1 MTVEFEVEIDRPLR
15 DVYAAFNHPDNLP
28 RWIQGLQRTELISGE
43 PGKVGAKTR
52 QIYLERGRI
61 VEMIETIT
69 AHEPERHMSGTLEA
83 PGMHA
88 TMHVDFVDRG
98 DRTGIRFSSN
108 FEGRSIGMRLMLPF
122 IKGALKKRSTGDLET
137 FKRLVESGD
146 LHG

>member
-1 MTVEFEVEIDRPLR
+1 MINIEIEVDRPLS

-69 AHEPERHMSGTLEA
+69 AHEPEKHLSGTLEG
-83 PGMHA
+83 PGINA
-88 TMHVDFVDRG
+88 TMEVNFIDRG
-98 DRTGIRFSSN
+98 ERTGIRFSSN
-108 FEGRSIGMRLMLPF
+108 FKGSSILMSLMLPF
-122 IKGALKKRSTGDLET
+122 MKGAMKKRTCGDLET
-137 FKRLVESGD
+137 FKRMVEAGE
-146 LHG
+146 L

>member
-1 MTVEFEVEIDRPLR
+1 MIEIEVEIDRPLR

-28 RWIQGLQRTELISGE
+28 RWIQGLQRTEVISGE

-69 AHEPERHMSGTLEA
+69 AHEPEKHMSGTLEG
-83 PGMHA
+83 PGVHA
-88 TMHVDFVDRG
+88 TMEVNFVDRG

-108 FEGRSIGMRLMLPF
+108 FKGRSILMWLMLPF
-122 IKGALKKRSTGDLET
+122 IKGAMKKRSCGDLET
-137 FKRLVESGD
+137 FKRMVEAGE
-146 LHG
+146 LTG